1 MLKTRILTGLVL
13 GVCVVAALLLL
24 DTVAAASVFGV
35 IWLLGAGEW
44 ARLAGLGKVGRALYG
59 LAFASA
65 FTTVLG
71 FGLSPALV
79 PWLLWPAVLGWAV
92 MLLYV
97 IRYPRPVSDILVAAF
112 GLIALTAAWVSL
124 YWLHRSAGPGPSL
137 VLAGLVIVWS
147 ADVGAYFAGRTFG
160 RRSLAP
166 AVSPNKTWEGVF
178 GGLAAACI
186 TGVVAAWLIG
196 LSWLPLVVLAFA
208 VALVSIVG
216 DLGISAFKR
225 RAGVKDSGMLL
236 PGHGGVLD
244 RFDGVTAA
252 LPFYALGLQFAHV
265 LD

>member
-13 GVCVVAALLLL
+13 GIGVVAVLLLL
-24 DTVAAASVFGV
+24 DTVAAASVFGI

-44 ARLAGLGKVGRALYG
+44 ARLAGLARFGRALYG
-59 LAFASA
+59 LAFASV

-71 FGLSPALV
+71 FGVAPE
-79 PWLLWPAVLGWAV
+79 LLFWVLGAAVLGWLAV
-92 MLLYV
+92 LVYV
-97 IRYPRPVSDILVAAF
+97 LRYPRPVSSIAIAAF
-112 GLIALTAAWVSL
+112 GMIALTAAWL
-124 YWLHRSAGPGPSL
+124 ALCWLHDSSGSGPEL

-147 ADVGAYFAGRTFG
+147 ADVGAYFTGRGLGRT
-160 RRSLAP
+160 SLAP
-166 AVSPNKTWEGVF
+166 AVSPNKTWEGVV
-178 GGLAAACI
+178 GGLVAACV
-186 TGVVAAWLIG
+186 TGAVAAWLIG
-196 LSWLPLVVLAFA
+196 ISMLPMVLLSLAIA
-208 VALVSIVG
+208 PVSVVG

-225 RAGVKDSGMLL
+225 RAGVKDSGVLL